1 MLNILLWNVIN
12 LFDGEAGWFLTF
24 LFILAIAETATH
36 AWRWLC
42 AKLQKK
48 FLQNGELIKNA
59 TIQASLL
66 PVTCLIWF
74 LTAIQSI
81 DLVSDRLFSETFTS
95 GLKFIVSVSLVA
107 FISWFLLRIN
117 QNIRVVLL
125 DRSKRREIA
134 LDPGKVYGLA
144 KLVSVVI
151 LVISAI
157 LLMEVTGVSVNTLI
171 AFGGISGLALA
182 FASQEI
188 VANFFGGIMIHVNQ
202 PFALGDMI
210 SLPNAS
216 LEGTVEEIGWYET
229 CLRSRDKQPI
239 YIPNALFSKA
249 YVINSQRRTHRRV
262 NEKISIRHQDL
273 DLSPAIID
281 DIRSFLEK
289 HPSVDTS
296 YPILV
301 YIDQVGS
308 AAVELHITVL
318 STAVD
323 EPEFLRF
330 RDSLLV
336 KAASIIRAHGAE
348 FSVPFEA
355 IVSMDNIKK

>member
-12 LFDGEAGWFLTF
+12 LIDGEAGWFLTF
-24 LFILAIAETATH
+24 LLTITLAASATH
-36 AWRWLC
+36 FWRWLC
-42 AKLQKK
+42 VRLQKK
-48 FLQNGELIKNA
+48 FTQNNEPIKNA

-66 PVTCLIWF
+66 PVTCYIWF

-81 DLVSDRLFSETFTS
+81 DLVSDRFFSESFTS
-95 GLKFIVSVSLVA
+95 GLKFIVGVSAVGL
-107 FISWFLLRIN
+107 ISWFLLRVN
-117 QNIRVVLL
+117 HNIRVVLL
-125 DRSKRREIA
+125 ERSKKREIA

-144 KLVSVVI
+144 KLVSVII
-151 LVISAI
+151 LCLSAI
-157 LLMEVTGVSVNTLI
+157 FLMEVTGVSVNTLI

-188 VANFFGGIMIHVNQ
+188 IANFFGGIMIHVNQ
-202 PFALGDMI
+202 PFALGDLI
-210 SLPNAS
+210 NLPNAS

-249 YVINSQRRTHRRV
+249 YVINSQRRTHRRI

-281 DIRSFLEK
+281 EIRSFLQT

-296 YPILV
+296 YNVLV

-308 AAVELHITVL
+308 AAVELHITAL
-318 STAVD
+318 STSVD

-330 RDSLLV
+330 RDALLIQ
-336 KAASIIRAHGAE
+336 AARIIKAHGAE

-355 IVSMDNIKK
+355 IVSLDNIKK